1 MLKFTWKTKTDERLT
16 EKVTQDGRWHLS
28 TKTTTGEKPQMY
40 LSNYDLLSSPCGLA
54 ENLPNCLQQ
63 FIESCDIYAG
73 KLAVI
78 KSEAQRLLAE
88 QADR

>member
-28 TKTTTGEKPQMY
+28 SKATIGEKPQMY